1 MATAAGWRKRL
12 THLQGV
18 SQRAAPGAPNT
29 LRRRVGAATLA
40 LTGVLIILFITA
52 GLALTDFIHKGNDV
66 VNRWQPAATRSTA
79 LLADYLNQETGVR
92 GYALTGQEGFLQ
104 PYNDYRV
111 QEAAD
116 RTALQ
121 SLLAARK
128 DLLTRLHAVEQAAD
142 MWQQLTARRII
153 AQVQQG
159 AAHPANLLDETD
171 DKNRFDAIRSAA
183 NALLQR
189 VAAVTND
196 AKRARKHA
204 ADLAVGVAITTGA
217 VVVLASL
224 ATWRALQTEVL
235 RPVEQLAAQT
245 RAVSGGELNRVI
257 RPSGPIEIEQLGI
270 DVERMRGRIAD
281 ELARVEIARDELK
294 RSNADLEQFAYVAS
308 HDLSEPLRKVSNFTQ
323 LLERQYGNQLDDR
336 AKQYIAFAV
345 DGAKRMQALISDLLA
360 LSRVGRTTESFTPV
374 DVNTVLD
381 EALANLEDRIAE
393 CDAGIGRSE
402 LPTVL
407 GDKSL
412 LVALFENLIGNSI
425 KYRGD
430 GPPLIAVTAVRNPAL
445 SGWEFAVT
453 DNGIGI
459 DPQYS
464 ERVFAIFQR
473 LHLRDAYGGTGIG
486 LALCRKIVEFHGGR
500 IWLDVTASPG
510 ATFRFTIP
518 DRTPQRIPFEG
529 SQ

>member
-1 MATAAGWRKRL
+1 MATAVGWRDRL
-12 THLQGV
+12 SRLRRMSG
-18 SQRAAPGAPNT
+18 RAAPGAPNT
-29 LRRRVGAATLA
+29 LRRRVGAASLA
-40 LTGVLIILFITA
+40 LAGVLIILFITA
-52 GLALTDFIHKGNDV
+52 GFALSNFIHKGNDV
-66 VNRWQPAATRSTA
+66 VYRWQPAGVRSTA
-79 LLADYLNQETGVR
+79 LLADYVNQETGIR
-92 GYALTGQEGFLQ
+92 GYALTGQTDFLQ
-104 PYNDYRV
+104 PYNQYRV
-111 QEAAD
+111 QEATD
-116 RTALQ
+116 RAELE
-121 SLLAARK
+121 SLLAPRR
-128 DLLTRLHAVEQAAD
+128 DLLAKLHAVQQAGDA
-142 MWQQLTARRII
+142 WQQLTAQRII

-159 AAHPANLLDETD
+159 ATNTAQLLDATD
-171 DKNRFDAIRSAA
+171 DKARFDAIRQAAGALMNGVSSA
-183 NALLQR
+183 
-189 VAAVTND
+189 TGG
-196 AKRARKHA
+196 ARHA
-204 ADLAVGVAITTGA
+204 RNQSADVAVGVAVATG
-217 VVVLASL
+217 VVVILASV

-245 RAVSGGELNRVI
+245 RAVSDGELNRVI
-257 RPSGPIEIEQLGI
+257 RPSGPIEIEQLGA
-270 DVERMRGRIAD
+270 DVERMRGRIAA
-281 ELARVEIARDELK
+281 ELAQVEVARDELK

-323 LLERQYGNQLDDR
+323 LLERQYGDQLDDR

-345 DGAKRMQALISDLLA
+345 DGARRMQALISDLLS
-360 LSRVGRTTESFTPV
+360 LSRVGRTTESFLPV
-374 DVNTVLD
+374 DVNAVLD
-381 EALANLEDRIAE
+381 EALANLEDKIAE

-402 LPTVL
+402 LPTVS

-425 KYRGD
+425 KYRGED
-430 GPPLIAVTAVRNPAL
+430 PPLIAVTAVRNPAV
-445 SGWEFAVT
+445 SGWEFAVA

-459 DPQYS
+459 DAKYA

-518 DRTPQRIPFEG
+518 DRAPGRTSLEG